1 MTAMLANIRPALL
14 IILIGIGL
22 VFAIQN
28 VADVEVQFLFWSIAL
43 PRAILI
49 LAVLAL
55 GILIGWILHSLH
67 VRRKRQPPSV
77 PTRHDFER

>member
-1 MTAMLANIRPALL
+1 MITMPASIRPVLL
-14 IILIGIGL
+14 IILVGIGL

-55 GILIGWILHSLH
+55 GILIGWILHSVH
-67 VRRKRQPPSV
+67 VRRLRHPPTPAV
-77 PTRHDFER
+77 RRDLEP